1 LISQDL
7 KHGDDPESALRD
19 ARLRFVALFPIQY
32 TESEGALDRV
42 LSGAGPQEREALIR
56 TFHRMAGLAG
66 IVGFPSVS
74 ARAKELEELLL
85 LPSTES
91 LDPRGVHR
99 TFASLRE
106 AFRADMDAPTTA
118 WIAEPA
124 TAQQRIR
131 IVVVEDDP
139 DQRRL
144 IVTRLHNAGHQVFEV
159 DRGDMALGVIRAER
173 PAVVLLDIDLPGA
186 SGLDVCRALKADP
199 DLHDTPVVFLTGRSS
214 PADRLAGLTVG
225 GDDYLPKPADAA
237 ELRLRIDRV
246 VARRAAAPIPRAGVL
261 GYGQFLRAAVSV
273 LDTTRAAL
281 ALIRIPHED
290 TAAEAAAV
298 EGEMRRGDLIGEYD
312 QTHLLALRPDV
323 TAHVAAQQLS
333 TVADALAA
341 ARGLTVRMGVS
352 GAERGGE
359 FRVLLQQADE
369 ALAEARVRRVPV
381 VAFGET
387 PAETAPRAAAPVI
400 LIAEDDPDVMRVL
413 DSRLQAAGYR
423 TVLAFDGQQ
432 ALEAITANAPGMV
445 VLDLMLP
452 RLTGFEVLTAL
463 QRSGGRRPKIVVVS
477 ARGREDDVTRA
488 FQLGADDYMTKP
500 FGPDE
505 LLARLARLLR

>member
-1 LISQDL
+1 
-7 KHGDDPESALRD
+7 
-19 ARLRFVALFPIQY
+19 
-32 TESEGALDRV
+32 
-42 LSGAGPQEREALIR
+42 
-56 TFHRMAGLAG
+56 
-66 IVGFPSVS
+66 VGFPSVS
-74 ARAKELEELLL
+74 ARSKELEEFLLR
-85 LPSTES
+85 PSTES
-91 LDPRGVHR
+91 LDAPGARR
-99 TFASLRE
+99 TFASIRE
-106 AFRADMDAPTTA
+106 AFREDMAAPAPVWTA
-118 WIAEPA
+118 ESG
-124 TAQQRIR
+124 TVQQRIR
-131 IVVVEDDP
+131 IVVVEDDA

-144 IVTRLHNAGHQVFEV
+144 IVTRLQNAGHQVLEV

-186 SGLDVCRALKADP
+186 SGLDVCRALKADT
-199 DLHDTPVVFLTGRSS
+199 DLHDTPVIFLTGRSS
-214 PADRLAGLTVG
+214 SADRVAGLTVG

-246 VARRAAAPIPRAGVL
+246 VARRAPAPVPLAGVL
-261 GYGQFLRAAVSV
+261 GYGQFLRATVSA

-281 ALIRIPHED
+281 ALIRVSHED
-290 TAAEAAAV
+290 AATAAAAV
-298 EGEMRRGDLIGEYD
+298 ESEMRRGDLIGEYD

-323 TAHVAAQQLS
+323 TAHVAARQLS
-333 TVADALAA
+333 SVTDALAA
-341 ARGLTVRMGVS
+341 ARGMDVRIGVS

-381 VAFGET
+381 VAYGET
-387 PAETAPRAAAPVI
+387 PAEAVLPAAAPVI

-413 DSRLQAAGYR
+413 DSRLRAAGYR

-432 ALEAITANAPGMV
+432 ALDAITANAPGMV

-463 QRSGGRRPKIVVVS
+463 ERSGARRPKIVVVS